1 MSTTALL
8 TTCAVIAGVF
18 IATLVGLSTS
28 LYKVNEHEYA
38 LQLRFGEIKGVRT
51 QPGLNTKAPFIDSIK
66 RIDRRTLRADIPAR
80 EVPDKDKERLQID
93 IVVRYQITDPVS
105 FHQTL
110 RTKATAKE
118 RLQNITYSAMRD
130 TIARHDRTDI
140 IGARPLLDEDGDPV
154 INEQG
159 LTVYES
165 LVDTRDDISAKI
177 QERLTKAVTNQKYGI
192 TVISADI
199 KRADFPP
206 QVRSSI
212 IDRLRSERER
222 VAARHRAD
230 GEEQY
235 RTRTAAVQAEAD
247 ILIAEAERDARQ
259 TRGSGEAE
267 AIQIVQEA
275 LQQDPEFYNFLRSME
290 SYETSIKP
298 GSTMVLTDRPE
309 GYLSSF
315 TTIPDRKD

>member
-1 MSTTALL
+1 MNMPVFI
-8 TTCAVIAGVF
+8 TTCVAAAFVLV
-18 IATLVGLSTS
+18 ATLVALSTTM
-28 LYKVNEHEYA
+28 YRVNEHEYA
-38 LQLRFGEIKGVRT
+38 LQLRFGEVKKIRT

-66 RIDRRTLRADIPAR
+66 RIDRRTLRADIPTR
-80 EVPDKDKERLQID
+80 EVPDKDKERLIID
-93 IVVRYQITDPVS
+93 LVLRYQITDPLA

-130 TIARHDRTDI
+130 TIAEHDRTDI
-140 IGARPLLDEDGDPV
+140 IGARPLLDQEDRPV

-165 LVDTRDDISAKI
+165 LVDTRDTISAKI
-177 QERLTKAVTNQKYGI
+177 QERLTEAVTAQHYGI

-212 IDRLRSERER
+212 IDRLRSERQR

-259 TRGSGEAE
+259 TRGPARPRPSG
-267 AIQIVQEA
+267 
-275 LQQDPEFYNFLRSME
+275 
-290 SYETSIKP
+290 
-298 GSTMVLTDRPE
+298 
-309 GYLSSF
+309 
-315 TTIPDRKD
+315 